1 MHLHLILR
9 EPLELRSAED
19 RGTDLRGHLHQEEA
33 LLLRVLRRLVAARAG
48 ATEHLRQIAIINL
61 RVPTAE
67 VFGNSTL
74 HFTNLN
80 LLFSKR
86 NIQFSLLRRGPTV

>member
-9 EPLELRSAED
+9 ELLELRSAED

-48 ATEHLRQIAIINL
+48 ATEHLRQIATINL

-67 VFGNSTL
+67 VSPLGTPYY
-74 HFTNLN
+74 
-80 LLFSKR
+80 
-86 NIQFSLLRRGPTV
+86 ISLG

>member
-9 EPLELRSAED
+9 EPLELGSAED

-48 ATEHLRQIAIINL
+48 ATEHLRQIATINL

-67 VFGNSTL
+67 VSPLGTQ
-74 HFTNLN
+74 HY
-80 LLFSKR
+80 
-86 NIQFSLLRRGPTV
+86 ISLI